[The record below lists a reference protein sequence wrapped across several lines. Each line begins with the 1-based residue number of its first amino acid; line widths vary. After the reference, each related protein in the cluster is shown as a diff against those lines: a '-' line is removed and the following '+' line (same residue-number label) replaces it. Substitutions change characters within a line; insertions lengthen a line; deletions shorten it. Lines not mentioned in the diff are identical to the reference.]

1 MMLVTGATGN
11 TGGATLKAVQ
21 KLGAPV
27 RVLVRDPSRFQASD
41 GVEVATGSFED
52 AASLDAALDGVDH
65 AYLVDAPTS
74 KQVEHRAAFGG

>member
-1 MMLVTGATGN
+1 MLVTGATGN

-41 GVEVATGSFED
+41 GVEVANQFVRGCRITRCGTGRRGPRISRRSTD
-52 AASLDAALDGVDH
+52 VKTG
-65 AYLVDAPTS
+65 
-74 KQVEHRAAFGG
+74 